1 VEPTGA
7 EAFTIFAE
15 AMDRSG
21 FARGTLAIREG
32 AEAPVPERRERHLLT
47 MADMGHGDHGA
58 MDHDEMNGATMDP
71 AEMGHSAMDHAAMGH
86 AMDDGPM
93 QRAPGTVPP
102 DVTHGAD
109 EHGAANAGV
118 AMTATSRIDDPGN
131 GLGDDGWRVLTYADL
146 EALERELHRGAR
158 GVALS
163 HAVNVTGALLPIA
176 EASALAHAH
185 DAVVLVDAAQTAG
198 WLPLPTADLVAFAG
212 HKGPQAPWGI
222 GGLVARPGLA
232 MVTPA
237 AVCTLGDGP
246 SCAPMPGY
254 CDAGSVDRVALAGL
268 AAGLRWMADQDYA
281 LERARVQVSLLETR
295 VRHKGGTVLGPPS
308 GERMP
313 TVAFTTDR
321 PVAELGQALAAEG
334 IIASAGLQCSPVAH
348 ETLGTAPDG
357 VVRLSVGPLVTD
369 DAIDATIEVLD
380 AVL

>member
-1 VEPTGA
+1 MRAYLNCAGTSWPKPEPVRDAVREVTESEPTAWAARFERDLHAVA
-7 EAFTIFAE
+7 EALAVDPSRLLPTPGCTSALALGLADLPWE
-15 AMDRSG
+15 PGDRLLVSSMEHHG
-21 FARGTLAIREG
+21 LMR
-32 AEAPVPERRERHLLT
+32 PVELLT
-47 MADMGHGDHGA
+47 RRGV
-58 MDHDEMNGATMDP
+58 EVVRIPP
-71 AEMGHSAMDHAAMGH
+71 AGER
-86 AMDDGPM
+86 P
-93 QRAPGTVPP
+93 
-102 DVTHGAD
+102 
-109 EHGAANAGV
+109 
-118 AMTATSRIDDPGN
+118 
-131 GLGDDGWRVLTYADL
+131 LDL